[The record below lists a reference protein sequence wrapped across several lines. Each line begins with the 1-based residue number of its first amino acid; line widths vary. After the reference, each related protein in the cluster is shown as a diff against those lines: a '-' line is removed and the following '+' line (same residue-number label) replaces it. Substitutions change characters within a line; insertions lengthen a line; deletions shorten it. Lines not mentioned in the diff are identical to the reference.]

1 MENTTPIECEYF
13 YYYVPDYSSSPA
25 SCINEFK
32 DLADLVDY
40 IDIQIV
46 DCYEEVNDFE
56 ECHTGTDGQ
65 VLELVNM
72 CIKNVYDEEI
82 VVKIYDQNMSR
93 VEVTFEIREQ
103 LEDIAEIFNQI
114 AP

>member
-1 MENTTPIECEYF
+1 MESTTPLETTYF
-13 YYYVPDYSSSPA
+13 YYYLPEYNSSPA

-46 DCYEEVNDFE
+46 DC
-56 ECHTGTDGQ
+56 HTGTDGQ
-65 VLELVNM
+65 MLELVNM
-72 CIKNVYDEEI
+72 CIKNVYNEEI
-82 VVKIYDQNMSR
+82 VVKIYDQNMSW

-103 LEDIAEIFNQI
+103 LEEIAEIFNQI

>member
-1 MENTTPIECEYF
+1 MESTTPLETTYF
-13 YYYVPDYSSSPA
+13 YYYLPEYNSSPA
-25 SCINEFK
+25 SRSNEFK

-56 ECHTGTDGQ
+56 ECHMGKDGQ
-65 VLELVNM
+65 VLELVKM
-72 CIKNVYDEEI
+72 CIKNVYDEGI

-103 LEDIAEIFNQI
+103 LEEIAKIFNQI